1 MANKVNFAFNI
12 IRNKCIMLEKYVKL
26 LSNNFETD
34 IYVIS
39 FIWPSIFPWSI
50 N

>member
-1 MANKVNFAFNI
+1 MANENNFAL
-12 IRNKCIMLEKYVKL
+12 MLQKYVEL

-39 FIWPSIFPWSI
+39 IIWPSIFPWSL